1 MKKDLYRQWFTDQL
15 QHQMRLLTGAVA
27 AMCGLGLI
35 ATIIETSVFAFIL
48 HFGFYF
54 SSWIF
59 AYVFAFG
66 IMGLMLFFVFF
77 QMPKHLGDS
86 EHEVELE
93 EGSAIIRTAPTMSTV
108 WTYALGSLETDQT
121 VIERFMSI
129 VSLPQRMICAAWFT
143 LQRMTQLK
151 AINVS
156 ECSAVMR
163 LLHKKEERVE
173 ISDLI
178 EELQIPDLTTTL
190 RNVSLID
197 GVMFLKQKSMGL
209 SLTRRLIDAMWEW
222 AEKNKSSAE

>member
-15 QHQMRLLTGAVA
+15 QHQTRLLTGAVA

-35 ATIIETSVFAFIL
+35 ATIIGSSVLAFVL

-59 AYVFAFG
+59 AYVIAFG
-66 IMGLMLFFVFF
+66 FMGLMLFFVYL
-77 QMPKHLGDS
+77 QMPKHLADS

-108 WTYALGSLETDQT
+108 WTYALGSLETDQSW
-121 VIERFMSI
+121 IERFISI
-129 VSLPQRMICAAWFT
+129 VALPQRMFCAAWFT
-143 LQRMTQLK
+143 WQRMTQLK
-151 AINVS
+151 AIDVNA
-156 ECSAVMR
+156 CSAVLK

-173 ISDLI
+173 VADLV
-178 EELQIPDLTTTL
+178 EKLQLPDLTTTL